1 LDHSTKAH
9 ASSKLA
15 HEKSA
20 HPAVALASK

>member
-1 LDHSTKAH
+1 LDHSAKAH

-20 HPAVALASK
+20 HPAVALATK